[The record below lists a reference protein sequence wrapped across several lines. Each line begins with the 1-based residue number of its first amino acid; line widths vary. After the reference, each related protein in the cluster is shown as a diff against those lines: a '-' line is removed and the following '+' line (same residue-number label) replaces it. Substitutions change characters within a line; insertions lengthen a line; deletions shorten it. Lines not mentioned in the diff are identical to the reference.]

1 MARLSRLTDSVAVCS
16 IDNRQGAPSTVSSRY
31 CAASEG
37 KNRPPRKLCEDA
49 RRRLIIDCL
58 ETTRIYMW
66 FRGNRADGDGSQAS
80 RSSMGLAT
88 LLLIRVSLELSIV
101 FLLSGRE
108 FPISHI
114 SYERILVMR
123 QLLDYV
129 QWRIGITGNFA
140 SNVTVRVC

>member
-1 MARLSRLTDSVAVCS
+1 
-16 IDNRQGAPSTVSSRY
+16 
-31 CAASEG
+31 
-37 KNRPPRKLCEDA
+37 
-49 RRRLIIDCL
+49 
-58 ETTRIYMW
+58 
-66 FRGNRADGDGSQAS
+66 
-80 RSSMGLAT
+80 MGLAT